1 MRDFI
6 ELHDKTNQIITISIN
21 HICSYREDGV
31 GTAISLV
38 NGLRFIV
45 NESPNEVKCAIID
58 AKYSVTP
65 RHL

>member
-6 ELHDKTNQIITISIN
+6 ELHDKTNQIVTISIN
-21 HICSYREDGV
+21 HICSYWEDEGK
-31 GTAISLV
+31 TAISLV
-38 NGLRFIV
+38 NGTRFIV

-58 AKYSVTP
+58 AKDSFTP